1 MPKLRVTSPLDQTN
15 VPIKVRLNSSLVT
28 EISNTKVERFREVL
42 IEQMKLTVVAPQ
54 GLVRIGQTLVEVP

>member
-1 MPKLRVTSPLDQTN
+1 VPKLRVTSPLDQTN